1 MVDRQLPFAPC
12 LDDPAAVGGVRL
24 ADRTL
29 SGRLVHHEL
38 GRDGV

>member
-1 MVDRQLPFAPC
+1 MVNRQLPFAPC